1 MDLRQVLATNFNLQN
16 LLFKGIA
23 VVFIAITFEVA
34 VWWFGRLI
42 EKWTAPLLTQDNG
55 REQNWR
61 VRRRA
66 TLRQTP
72 RIIARGVCY
81 AIALILVF
89 DVFGTPV
96 LPLSLSVGAA
106 VALFGAALLPTMRD
120 AAQGYTLLAE
130 DALAIGDV
138 VEIGAHQG
146 TVEKFTLRGT
156 WLRDAQ
162 GHARYLSNS
171 DIKNVVVLKRKT
183 EDPNAAPSKD
193 PNALPPRKR

>member
-1 MDLRQVLATNFNLQN
+1 MDFRQVLAANFNLQN
-16 LLFKGIA
+16 LLFKGIS
-23 VVFIAITFEVA
+23 VVFIAIVFEVA

-42 EKWTAPLLTQDNG
+42 EKMTAPLLTVDNG
-55 REQNWR
+55 REANWR

-72 RIIARGVCY
+72 KVIARGVCY

-96 LPLSLSVGAA
+96 LPLSLAVGAA
-106 VALFGAALLPTMRD
+106 VAFFGAALVPSMRD

-156 WLRDAQ
+156 WLRDAE